1 MQQPTPYSNRNSPTQ
16 GGSVRSA
23 GFGAAIA
30 LSVVALLAPVSSTTN
45 ATGVPN
51 LPNASAQRLAMIDAI
66 EKLDGRLE
74 KLEKLLSEGKLVVK
88 ISELPEITVA
98 E

>member
-1 MQQPTPYSNRNSPTQ
+1 MQHPNPNANTQ
-16 GGSVRSA
+16 TGRSVRSA

-30 LSVVALLAPVSSTTN
+30 LAIVALLSPISSTTN

-66 EKLDGRLE
+66 EDVDDRLA
-74 KLEKLLSEGKLVVK
+74 KLEKFLSEGKLVVK

>member
-1 MQQPTPYSNRNSPTQ
+1 MPQDTTGPTTRSGS
-16 GGSVRSA
+16 SVRSA

-30 LSVVALLAPVSSTTN
+30 LATVALLSPISSTTN

-66 EKLDGRLE
+66 KDLDDRLAALE
-74 KLEKLLSEGKLVVK
+74 KVLVEGELVVK

>member
-1 MQQPTPYSNRNSPTQ
+1 MHKSSPE
-16 GGSVRSA
+16 RHSA
-23 GFGAAIA
+23 LRPALVGAGAARCVMRA
-30 LSVVALLAPVSSTTN
+30 LGAAPRTQN
-45 ATGVPN
+45 KVPN